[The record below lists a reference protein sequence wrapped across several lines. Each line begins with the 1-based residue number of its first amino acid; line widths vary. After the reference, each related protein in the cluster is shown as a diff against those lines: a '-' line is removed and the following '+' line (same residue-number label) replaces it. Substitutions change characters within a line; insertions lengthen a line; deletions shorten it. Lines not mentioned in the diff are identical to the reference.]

1 MTRPPHINIE
11 TARGLLAGLGVEDIA
26 VRGGFPVAEVR
37 ALVQRL
43 RRTGTLKAIVRQA
56 RSK

>member
-26 VRGGFPVAEVR
+26 VRGGFTVAEVR
-37 ALVQRL
+37 ALVERL
-43 RRTGTLKAIVRQA
+43 RSTGVLKSIIRQA
-56 RSK
+56 RAK